1 MTHILELRTIPGQFG
16 ICKLQPGESIPL
28 WAMSGN
34 FWSVTRT
41 ENEVSVVCP
50 QEQIPRDVEVE
61 RNWRVLQVVGP
72 LTFEMTGVLLSLA
85 APLADAGVSIYSVST
100 FETDF
105 ILIQEKSFEIACRTL
120 TKAGHNIV

>member
-16 ICKLQPGESIPL
+16 ICKLQSGESIPL

-41 ENEVSVVCP
+41 ENEISVVCP
-50 QEQIPRDVEVE
+50 QEHLPRDVKVE

-72 LTFEMTGVLLSLA
+72 LSFEMTGILLSLT

-100 FETDF
+100 FETDL
-105 ILIQEKSFEIACRTL
+105 ILIQEKSFEIACRAL
-120 TKAGHNIV
+120 TKAGHKIV